1 MLHLSFVGGGE
12 LFVLNIAA
20 LPKSFVFNRQRNV
33 SQRFLS
39 C

>member
-20 LPKSFVFNRQRNV
+20 LPKTVLFSIGREM
-33 SQRFLS
+33 
-39 C
+39 